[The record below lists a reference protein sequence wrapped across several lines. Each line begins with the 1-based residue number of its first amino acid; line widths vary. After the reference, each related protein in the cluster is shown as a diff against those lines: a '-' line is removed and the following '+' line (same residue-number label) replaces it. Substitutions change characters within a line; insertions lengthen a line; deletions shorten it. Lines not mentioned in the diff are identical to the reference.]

1 MNDIP
6 FGDIIVLAAVAAFI
20 LLRYR
25 SMLGEQRGRD
35 VTDAKR
41 PQAEEMERIIQ
52 LPLKDVTPKPS
63 ADPLLLGDREID
75 PATRKVLEE
84 CQRLDADFTVSDFL
98 EGAKAAFEMLITAY
112 REGDRETLKMLL
124 SKELFENFDKAITA
138 EEKENKRTQ
147 GTVVAITKAELT
159 EAKLKGS
166 TATLSVQFVSDQIQV
181 VRDKDNVIIEGDA
194 SHEVE
199 IDDHWVFTRD
209 LKSLNP
215 NWTIIET

>member
-1 MNDIP
+1 MSELLGN
-6 FGDIIVLAAVAAFI
+6 IIVLAAVAAFI

-35 VTDAKR
+35 PNEIKKR
-41 PQAEEMERIIQ
+41 KAELEDVERIIQ
-52 LPLKDVTPKPS
+52 LPQKAETQKLELTK
-63 ADPLLLGDREID
+63 EILAPYD
-75 PATRKVLEE
+75 DATRMAFLAF
-84 CQRLDADFTVSDFL
+84 QRIDTDFNPDDFL
-98 EGAKAAFEMLITAY
+98 EGAKSAFEMLVTAY

-124 SKELFENFDKAITA
+124 SRELYDNFDKALKA
-138 EEKENKRTQ
+138 EEAEGKRTQ
-147 GTVVAITKAELT
+147 GTVVAISKAEIR
-159 EAKLKGS
+159 EAKLKGNQ
-166 TATLSVQFVSDQIQV
+166 ATISVQFSSDQIQV
-181 VRDKDNVIIEGDA
+181 TRDKDNVIIEGDA